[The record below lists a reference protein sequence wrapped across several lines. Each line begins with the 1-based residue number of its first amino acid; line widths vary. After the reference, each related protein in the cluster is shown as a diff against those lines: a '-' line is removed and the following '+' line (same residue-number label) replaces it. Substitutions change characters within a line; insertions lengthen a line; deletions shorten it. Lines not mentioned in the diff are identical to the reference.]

1 MAKAIEDVRAMS
13 DEEFMSKYENL
24 VHHFIW
30 KRYKGRFDIVKGN
43 TGLEMEDLVQ
53 SGIIGLVK
61 ARRDFN
67 HELGYQFSTFAIYKI
82 RGEVGKLI
90 MNSHKIKVPRT
101 LYILRG
107 KMMRQGLMEEDAE
120 TICKQLGV
128 SLPKVNEALRYQ
140 PNTKS
145 LQDVMYI
152 SASGGNEEILLA
164 DMLEDTQV
172 INEVGEVENHM
183 VLQSF
188 YQTLEHPELIVW
200 DMHSKHKT
208 QQEIGNRVGRC
219 QVQVSRILK
228 RIQKRANEFGKEQG
242 LVT

>member
-1 MAKAIEDVRAMS
+1 MMKAIEDVRAMP
-13 DEEFMSKYENL
+13 DEEFMSKYEDL

-30 KRYKGRFDIVKGN
+30 KRYKGMLDIVKAN

-53 SGIIGLVK
+53 CGMIGLVK
-61 ARRDFN
+61 ARREFN
-67 HELGYQFSTFAIYKI
+67 HELGYQFSTFASYKI

-107 KMMRQGLMEEDAE
+107 KMMGQGLMEEDAE

-128 SLPKVNEALRYQ
+128 PLPEVNEALQYQ

-145 LQDVMYI
+145 LQDVMYT
-152 SASGGNEEILLA
+152 SASGGKEEILL
-164 DMLEDTQV
+164 EDIQAV
-172 INEVGEVENHM
+172 HEVKEVENHM

-200 DMHSKHKT
+200 DMHAKHKT
-208 QQEIGNRVGRC
+208 QQEIGSRVGRC

-242 LVT
+242 LAE

>member
-1 MAKAIEDVRAMS
+1 MS

-30 KRYKGRFDIVKGN
+30 KRYKGMLEIVKAN

-53 SGIIGLVK
+53 YGMMGLIKV
-61 ARRDFN
+61 RRDFN
-67 HELGYQFSTFAIYKI
+67 PNLGYQFSTYAIPKI
-82 RGEVGKLI
+82 HGEVGNFI
-90 MNSHKIKVPRT
+90 MNSHKIKVQRD
-101 LYILRG
+101 LYVLRG
-107 KMMRQGLMEEDAE
+107 KMMRQGLMEEDGE

-128 SLPKVNEALRYQ
+128 PLPEVKEALQYQ

-145 LQDVMYI
+145 LQDVMYT
-152 SASGGNEEILLA
+152 SASGGNEEILLE
-164 DMLEDTQV
+164 DMLEDTQA
-172 INEVGEVENHM
+172 INEMGEVENHM

-188 YQTLEHPELIVW
+188 YQTLQQPELIVW

-208 QQEIGNRVGRC
+208 QQEIGNGVGRC

-228 RIQKRANEFGKEQG
+228 RIQQRAAEFGKEQG
-242 LVT
+242 LAE